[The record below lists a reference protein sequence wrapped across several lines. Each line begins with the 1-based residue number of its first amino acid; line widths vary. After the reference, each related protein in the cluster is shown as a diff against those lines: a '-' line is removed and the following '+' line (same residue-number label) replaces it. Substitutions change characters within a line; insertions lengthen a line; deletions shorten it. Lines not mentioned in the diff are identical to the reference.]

1 MKILKK
7 YLQNRKGLKKLDTKH
22 VPEMPHFKNGSGE
35 RPPKFG
41 RTNGEIGGRREDT
54 WQNGRTNG
62 KNAQIWEDKL
72 LKTRFFNKKA

>member
-1 MKILKK
+1 MINLK
-7 YLQNRKGLKKLDTKH
+7 T
-22 VPEMPHFKNGSGE
+22 EMPHFKNGSGE

-72 LKTRFFNKKA
+72 LKTRFLIKKLKNLL

>member
-1 MKILKK
+1 
-7 YLQNRKGLKKLDTKH
+7 
-22 VPEMPHFKNGSGE
+22 MPHFKNGSGE